1 MTTTP
6 PQREVISP
14 VLSPWQDSSY
24 GSPNRP
30 ESTEPVEDISD
41 YELHGRKYSVLSS
54 RPLPVDENELIHQKL
69 LDALFKLALD
79 RKNYLCPQDIHK
91 ARVLDLNSRLGDWC
105 LAVGDLDDTCEII
118 GVDIAPIQ
126 PMWVAPTVRFEID
139 DIDDNWTW
147 GNRFHLIF
155 ARQLTYTR
163 NLLKLVSQ
171 CYNQL
176 EPGGWLEFQQLS
188 VEPHVGSPSRDR
200 DDERLRDPKD
210 EHLGNPEDMLPTL
223 KMAISELNHQ
233 LVKAEDIECV
243 LQAQGFQNVKH
254 TTIEIPFGSWPE
266 DERKVRHLSRAYL

>member
-1 MTTTP
+1 MDASI
-6 PQREVISP
+6 QSCRVS
-14 VLSPWQDSSY
+14 
-24 GSPNRP
+24 
-30 ESTEPVEDISD
+30 
-41 YELHGRKYSVLSS
+41 ELIFLGNTMLIKSA

-171 CYNQL
+171 CYKYVTVTTWTSL
-176 EPGGWLEFQQLS
+176 THL
-188 VEPHVGSPSRDR
+188 
-200 DDERLRDPKD
+200 RL
-210 EHLGNPEDMLPTL
+210 
-223 KMAISELNHQ
+223 
-233 LVKAEDIECV
+233 
-243 LQAQGFQNVKH
+243 
-254 TTIEIPFGSWPE
+254 
-266 DERKVRHLSRAYL
+266 